1 MVEIN
6 HVIETAIEREIVARP
21 AGRALA
27 LDRLE
32 AAPGTALGPFA
43 SRLAQGLD
51 REGDHAR
58 AMLAIVLVSG
68 NLQAALDR

>member
-27 LDRLE
+27 LDRLIYVDTLTS
-32 AAPGTALGPFA
+32 PMTAMPPMPL
-43 SRLAQGLD
+43 
-51 REGDHAR
+51 
-58 AMLAIVLVSG
+58 IT
-68 NLQAALDR
+68 